1 MAVRRLVLIRCRR
14 RSGVAAATAS
24 TTVSIPATADVG
36 FPFWCDW
43 SYDWESRCFRDDG
56 PRLPIGGVDDKVWR
70 SGLRFSLARIPPTA
84 TITARSFAST
94 TTGSAS
100 PPGATS
106 RPCAAPGAV
115 IDAHRIL
122 SRSWFGE
129 REPELD
135 ERVLDTAVVFSA
147 PNPQWLAWN
156 VTGLARSWHGRVV
169 PNNGLL
175 LKLQDGDE
183 GYGVPGP
190 HVPRRAIQ
198 TWRFARDLSSRTRPP
213 ARAETCACR
222 RFPARRPSPTVSGCS
237 CS

>member
-1 MAVRRLVLIRCRR
+1 MAVRRLVLIL
-14 RSGVAAATAS
+14 GLAAALLVGAPPATSS
-24 TTVSIPATADVG
+24 TLSIPATADVG

-70 SGLRFSLARIPPTA
+70 SGLRFSLAGIPPTA
-84 TITARSFAST
+84 TITAAELRVYHDGLCVA
-94 TTGSAS
+94 
-100 PPGATS
+100 PGAATV
-106 RPCAAPGAV
+106 PCKAPGAV

-135 ERVLDTAVVFSA
+135 ERVLDTAAVLSA
-147 PNPQWLAWN
+147 PDPQWLAWN
-156 VTGLARSWHGRVV
+156 VTTLARSWHGRLV

-183 GYGVPGP
+183 GYGAPGP
-190 HVPRRAIQ
+190 HSPSSSYPDAALRPRLVVTYEA
-198 TWRFARDLSSRTRPP
+198 AGTR
-213 ARAETCACR
+213 
-222 RFPARRPSPTVSGCS
+222 
-237 CS
+237 